1 MSIEVTGK
9 ITFLRVHDVGTKYGS
24 DALDVDAVIQLD
36 NKVLPA
42 YGFQLRTDTNQV
54 ARQGML
60 DLLRDAYAHSWPV
73 TIDYDIPAG
82 KQNGVLFRV
91 ALVGGH

>member
-1 MSIEVTGK
+1 MPIQVTGK
-9 ITFLRVHDVGTKYGS
+9 ITFLRVHDVGTKWGP
-24 DALDVDAVIQLD
+24 DQLDIDAVIQLD
-36 NKVLPA
+36 GKVTPA
-42 YGFQLRTDTNQV
+42 YGFQLRTDSNQV

-60 DLLRDAYAHSWPV
+60 DLLSDAYAHNWPV

-91 ALVGGH
+91 ALTSH

>member
-1 MSIEVTGK
+1 MPIETTGR
-9 ITFLRVHDVGTKYGS
+9 ITFLRVHDIGTKFGP
-24 DALDVDAVIQLD
+24 DHLDIDAVIQLD
-36 NKVLPA
+36 HKTNLS
-42 YGFQLRTDTNQV
+42 YGFQLHTDSNQV

-60 DLLRDAYAHSWPV
+60 DLLRDAYANNWPV

-91 ALVGGH
+91 ALIR

>member
-9 ITFLRVHDVGTKYGS
+9 ITFLRVHDVGTLFGP
-24 DALDVDAVIQLD
+24 DQLDIDAVIQL
-36 NKVLPA
+36 NGVTTPS
-42 YGFQLRTDTNQV
+42 YGFQLRTDSNQI

-60 DLLRDAYAHSWPV
+60 DLLRDAYTNNWAV

-82 KQNGVLFRV
+82 KKNAVLFRV
-91 ALVGGH
+91 ALIR